1 MNKTNKSPTFL
12 SSEEKDYGRKV
23 GKKKGWMKGYI
34 VCQMC
39 CGENKGLGK
48 LEDVLR
54 FFS

>member
-1 MNKTNKSPTFL
+1 M
-12 SSEEKDYGRKV
+12 

-54 FFS
+54 FFLKKFFSFILLNV